1 MSRLL
6 PPADL
11 DLAHQAAQKV
21 VDVHRSLAEFLR
33 RGQTLGQVDAFV
45 ARRLEE
51 LRCKSCFLGYKQGR
65 SPAFPSYACLSL
77 NECIVH
83 GTAGYITRPL
93 ETGDVLSI
101 DIGVTHRGWIGDA
114 AWTYILGETDEER
127 TRLVRCGKE
136 SLQRG
141 IRELRPGAKYIEFAR
156 VVQTCVEMECG
167 YHCVRGLGG
176 HGYGRKL
183 HAPPYVANHVPSY
196 AGEWPDAL
204 TTVDPGT
211 LVALE
216 PMIAA
221 GTPEIHQKA
230 RQWPVFTA
238 DGSLS
243 VHFEHDVYVD
253 EQGPRILTEGLDD
266 LPEVVG

>member
-11 DLAHQAAQKV
+11 DLAHQAAQNV
-21 VDVHRSLAEFLR
+21 VDIHRSLAEFLK
-33 RGQTLGQVDAFV
+33 RGQTLAEVDAFV

-51 LRCKSCFLGYKQGR
+51 LKCKSCFLGYKQGR
-65 SPAFPSYACLSL
+65 SPAFPSHACLSL

-83 GTAGYITRPL
+83 GTAGYHTAPL
-93 ETGDVLSI
+93 KTGDVLSI
-101 DIGVTHRGWIGDA
+101 DIGVRFRGWIGDA
-114 AWTYILGETDEER
+114 AWTYILGETDEQR

-136 SLQRG
+136 SLRRG
-141 IRELRPGAKYIEFAR
+141 IEQLRPAFKYMDFAR
-156 VVQTCVEMECG
+156 AVQTHVEVECG
-167 YHCVRGLGG
+167 FHCVRGLGG

-196 AGEWPDAL
+196 PGEWPDAF
-204 TTVDPGT
+204 TSVEPGT
-211 LVALE
+211 LVAVE
-216 PMIAA
+216 PMIAV
-221 GTPEIHQKA
+221 GTPEVSQKPKE
-230 RQWPVFTA
+230 WPVFTA

-243 VHFEHDVYVD
+243 VHFEHDVYID
-253 EQGPRILTEGLDD
+253 EEGPRVLTEGLDE